1 MIGGMFEEKKPLRA
15 RRRPEGMTKKSF
27 NKKRSVIRIGL
38 ACLVVMFAVIGYYWF
53 RHDREAKVGS
63 EDQKQEIRLK
73 IIKQEDHMSRRP
85 EQTQSSMAEKR
96 LPYADQGNTSDH
108 REAGESV
115 HQDRLSTGNSDD
127 ERRPFSERDGAD
139 RLEEPTARDSD
150 QGTFLEGSRWAD
162 PETDRD
168 EPDYS
173 DAAPPEV
180 TAIWFDPQQV
190 PPGANLSIYVQATD
204 NLSGVNAISGTSK
217 SPSGRAV
224 LSFGCERSDSE
235 DSFVGTLAIPDQ
247 AEMGRWYLTFL
258 QVTDK
263 VSNSKTYAVNS
274 ALLTNAYF
282 EVVGSDSDNLPP
294 EVTAVYVNPLEV
306 EGGDTVQVT
315 VEAEDDKS
323 GVARISGLFMS
334 PSKHARLSFSCRNEG
349 EPNLFDGHLTIPED
363 AESGQWTLEW
373 LQAQDG
379 ARNTKTL
386 NRASFP
392 GIFDHASV
400 RVHTDRSDSQPPTL
414 DNLTTYPATVTY
426 EETAQI
432 IVYASD
438 DISGI
443 NSVSGGLR
451 SPSGKAHL
459 HFSCIYDQENDA
471 YQAEVMIPTN
481 AEIGVWRVDYIR
493 MIDKARNEI
502 DYPYLK
508 NALVRQA
515 VFEIMAE

>member
-1 MIGGMFEEKKPLRA
+1 MLEGKKPLRA
-15 RRRPEGMTKKSF
+15 SRRSEGVIQKSV
-27 NKKRSVIRIGL
+27 NKKRAVMRIGL
-38 ACLVVMFAVIGYYWF
+38 ACLVAISAVIGYYWF

-73 IIKQEDHMSRRP
+73 IIKQEDHRSRRP
-85 EQTQSSMAEKR
+85 EETEPLSAEKG
-96 LPYADQGNTSDH
+96 LFHTDQGNTSDH
-108 REAGESV
+108 RETGESI
-115 HQDRLSTGNSDD
+115 HRDRLPSVGSDD
-127 ERRPFSERDGAD
+127 ERRRFTERDGAT
-139 RLEEPTARDSD
+139 RLVESKPRDPD
-150 QGTFLEGSRWAD
+150 QEIFVEGSRWAD

-173 DAAPPEV
+173 DAAPPQV
-180 TAIWFDPQQV
+180 TAIWFDPRQV
-190 PPGANLSIYVQATD
+190 SPGDNISVYVQATD

-217 SPSGRAV
+217 SPSGTAV
-224 LSFGCERSDSE
+224 LSFGCERSDTE

-258 QVTDK
+258 QVSDK
-263 VSNSKTYAVNS
+263 ASNRKTYAVNS

-282 EVVGSDSDNLPP
+282 EVVGSDSDNVPP
-294 EVTAVYVNPLEV
+294 EVTAVYVNPLEL
-306 EGGDTVQVT
+306 EGGDSVQVT

-323 GVARISGLFMS
+323 GVARISGVFMS

-349 EPNLFDGHLTIPED
+349 EPNLFYGHLTIPED
-363 AESGQWTLEW
+363 AEAGQWTLEW

-386 NRASFP
+386 NRANFP

-432 IVYASD
+432 VVYASD

-471 YQAEVMIPTN
+471 YQAEVTIPTN

-502 DYPYLK
+502 DYPYQK

-515 VFEIMAE
+515 VFEIMGE